1 MSHRAHFFALLMIGV
16 ILAGVTGT
24 EAKATVTLTGSYR
37 TTLSAGGLIRAGA
50 PSVESADETGTWTL
64 TFAKRSWTLRQEHA
78 PDQNALDR
86 GVIAVVGNRVDFTL
100 LTSDGAPHRVFLGTF
115 RWTVRGGTLRFS
127 LLADQ
132 FSTSV
137 VTVLIAQPWKR
148 IR

>member
-1 MSHRAHFFALLMIGV
+1 MSHRAESFALLMIGLS
-16 ILAGVTGT
+16 LAGVTAT
-24 EAKATVTLTGSYR
+24 AAKEAVPLTGSYR
-37 TTLSAGGLIRAGA
+37 TTLSAADLIRAGA

-86 GVIAVVGNRVDFTL
+86 GVIVVVGNRVDFTL
-100 LTSDGAPHRVFLGTF
+100 LTSDGAPHRIFLGTF
-115 RWTVRGGTLRFS
+115 RWTVRSGTLRFS

-132 FSTSV
+132 FSTNA
-137 VTVLIAQPWKR
+137 VTVLTAQPWKR